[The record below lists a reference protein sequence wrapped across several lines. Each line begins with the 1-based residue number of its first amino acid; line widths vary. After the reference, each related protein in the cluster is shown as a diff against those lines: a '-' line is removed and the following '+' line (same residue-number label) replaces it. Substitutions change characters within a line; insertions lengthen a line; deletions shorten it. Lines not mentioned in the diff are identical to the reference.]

1 MILIIQHKEKTGN
14 KTTLDAL
21 DLDLSMDSKVIL
33 IYSCK
38 ILQYSL
44 FRKLVLLSPNYRE
57 KCQNENNFYHNM

>member
-14 KTTLDAL
+14 KTTLDTL

-38 ILQYSL
+38 I
-44 FRKLVLLSPNYRE
+44 V
-57 KCQNENNFYHNM
+57 